1 MTVAL
6 FISIISLVLSV
17 SAVSLSLY
25 TRWGK
30 SRVTVPPLLSTK
42 SKEPEEKIKEPEEA
56 ELESGMDEWP
66 RWSWQEHYD
75 TLRRVVPDGSIPGDP
90 RFNVTVKSG

>member
-1 MTVAL
+1 MTVEL
-6 FISIISLVLSV
+6 LISIISLVLSV

-25 TRWGK
+25 ILWGR
-30 SRVTVPPLLSTK
+30 SRVTAPPLLSTK
-42 SKEPEEKIKEPEEA
+42 SKAPEEA
-56 ELESGMDEWP
+56 ELDSGMEEWP

-90 RFNVTVKSG
+90 RFNVTVKGG

>member
-1 MTVAL
+1 MNVAL

-17 SAVSLSLY
+17 SAVSLSLH
-25 TRWGK
+25 TRWDK

-42 SKEPEEKIKEPEEA
+42 SKEPEES

>member
-42 SKEPEEKIKEPEEA
+42 SKEPEES

>member
-1 MTVAL
+1 MNVAL

-25 TRWGK
+25 ILWGR
-30 SRVTVPPLLSTK
+30 SRVTAPPLLSTK
-42 SKEPEEKIKEPEEA
+42 SREPEEA
-56 ELESGMDEWP
+56 ELDSGMEEWP

-75 TLRRVVPDGSIPGDP
+75 TLRRVVPDGSLPGDP